1 MAWSSRLLKA
11 EKNMM
16 HGPDILE
23 LQLRLEE
30 LGYYQGQADGRY
42 TLATQR
48 AVKSFQQALGL
59 KDDGVVGPITWLALN
74 RNAFEHF
81 KAEPALTSPEIMID
95 IDRRVLIYAAPQ
107 FMKTYPVAVGRPSL
121 PTPLGNWSIVSK
133 ALNPRG
139 AFGVRWMRL
148 SIPWGGYGI
157 HGTNNPKSIG
167 KAVSHGC
174 VRMYNT
180 DVIEVY
186 ERTPVGTPVTIIG
199 KAYNRRTL
207 KIGDQGSDVQEIQ
220 KMLKKLRFYRAKLDG
235 EYGPY
240 TEQAVRNFQQEQS
253 LMVDG
258 MVGSA
263 TLTAIQRAYAQTF

>member
-81 KAEPALTSPEIMID
+81 KAEPALTSPEI
-95 IDRRVLIYAAPQ
+95 
-107 FMKTYPVAVGRPSL
+107 
-121 PTPLGNWSIVSK
+121 
-133 ALNPRG
+133 
-139 AFGVRWMRL
+139 
-148 SIPWGGYGI
+148 
-157 HGTNNPKSIG
+157 
-167 KAVSHGC
+167 
-174 VRMYNT
+174 
-180 DVIEVY
+180 
-186 ERTPVGTPVTIIG
+186 
-199 KAYNRRTL
+199 
-207 KIGDQGSDVQEIQ
+207 
-220 KMLKKLRFYRAKLDG
+220 
-235 EYGPY
+235 
-240 TEQAVRNFQQEQS
+240 
-253 LMVDG
+253 
-258 MVGSA
+258 
-263 TLTAIQRAYAQTF
+263 